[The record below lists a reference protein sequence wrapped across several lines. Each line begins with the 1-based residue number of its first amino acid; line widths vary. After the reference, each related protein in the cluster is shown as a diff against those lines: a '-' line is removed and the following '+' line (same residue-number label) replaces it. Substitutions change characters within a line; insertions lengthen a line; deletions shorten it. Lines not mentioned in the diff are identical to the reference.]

1 MGINI
6 FIMDKVSDHFKKLVQ
21 EESSDFDS
29 ILSIMYHTKKDEGRQ
44 FLNMINNIVDYIL
57 NTQSADKNKINYQI
71 IHIPNCPEW
80 ARPLLVRF
88 IIYKVSLTLNRLLL
102 EKFQKNIVNKDTIT
116 LNCNQG
122 TNDYKKIIKQR
133 TYYRDIIKRFT
144 NVPINNNKSLILI
157 KTQDTITTKI
167 DKNPWIEN
175 FFTEDLKK
183 EDYNLIL
190 TKDKGAYDLENEIR
204 QLKTIPIIENI
215 FLFHSNNRTRLT
227 NSFNVNQLERLNK
240 YGLGVKNC
248 ILFSFSNQPF
258 RLYYTFFNVK
268 NRLASAIMNKEI
280 KKYDDFDNFITFQ
293 QEESDILFK
302 HNNTQLG
309 IVVDP
314 LEREVFTSNIDS
326 ILEPFPH
333 NFRYKNALS
342 LAFSDELQQLFLKN
356 ISNEVGYIN
365 PEIFSDFFNYYKH
378 IWFEN
383 IKIQIDTF
391 LNQTKSVAFIV
402 PRDTSKEVKDA
413 IMRMFFI
420 YERQIQFCHIED
432 LKKGVNAEK
441 IVVLEYRYTEKKYK
455 SYPNSFE
462 NLPLKT
468 GQKAFVIINRL
479 THNNYYEWN
488 KHYYDKFLNGL
499 LFSIFRKNRLG
510 WCIRNYQKPLL
521 PDIRDII
528 DEAEADTREY
538 QTEKCIVHYEGS
550 RAKEYFAYERV
561 LYYSENKHKISQ
573 LKDISLKENI
583 EIQFL
588 DELVEQIRTSLINK
602 TRDNSKAEE
611 YIRRDNKFDLTEEEI
626 NSPVELWKI
635 LLKSRVSKLGVDT
648 VYQSIFPTMKEISL
662 NGFMRWC
669 DFDYPMVLPRS
680 RRSQNALLKYLG
692 FDLGSPYHRIVL
704 TKKMGNINTSRLLNS
719 QIENLLHT
727 IFTHSILSDKDFE
740 ELMDTNSDILT
751 LLEIKNYKDV
761 NTLISLLE
769 ISLKPVTHIEYDPD

>member
-1 MGINI
+1 MG
-6 FIMDKVSDHFKKLVQ
+6 KKFHQFAQ
-21 EESSDFDS
+21 EESPYFSS
-29 ILSIMYHTKKDEGRQ
+29 IIEIMCHSKKSIAEE
-44 FLNMINNIVDYIL
+44 FLCAINNVIDYIL
-57 NTQSADKNKINYQI
+57 NTQPAEKNKINYQI

-88 IIYKVSLTLNRLLL
+88 IIHKAALTQNRILLD
-102 EKFQKNIVNKDTIT
+102 KIQKSIVNKDTIT
-116 LNCNQG
+116 LNSNQG
-122 TNDYKKIIKQR
+122 TNDYKKFIKRR
-133 TYYRDIIKRFT
+133 TYYRDILKRFP
-144 NVPINNNKSLILI
+144 NVPINNNKSLILV
-157 KTQDTITTKI
+157 KTQDNSTTKI
-167 DKNPWIEN
+167 DKNPWIED
-175 FFTEDLKK
+175 FFTENLTK

-190 TKDKGAYDLENEIR
+190 TTDKSAYDLENDIR
-204 QLKTIPIIENI
+204 QLKNIPIIENI
-215 FLFHSNNRTRLT
+215 FLFHSSNRTRLT
-227 NSFNVNQLERLNK
+227 NSYNLNQIERLNK

-248 ILFSFSNQPF
+248 ILFSFSSQPF
-258 RLYYTFFNVK
+258 RLYNTIFNVK
-268 NRLASAIMNKEI
+268 NRLAGALMNKEI
-280 KKYDDFDNFITFQ
+280 KRYDDFDGFITFT
-293 QEESDILFK
+293 QEESDSFFK
-302 HNNTQLG
+302 HSNTQLS
-309 IVVDP
+309 IVVNP
-314 LEREVFTSNIDS
+314 KEREVFTSNIDS

-333 NFRYKNALS
+333 NFRYKNVLS
-342 LAFSDELQQLFLKN
+342 LTFSDELQELFLKD
-356 ISNEVGYIN
+356 ISNEIGYIN

-383 IKIQIDTF
+383 IKIKIDTF

-402 PRDTSKEVKDA
+402 PRETSKEVKQA
-413 IMRMFFI
+413 IMRIFFI
-420 YERQIQFCHIED
+420 YKRQIQFCHIED

-455 SYPNSFE
+455 TYPNSFE
-462 NLPLKT
+462 NLPLKP

-488 KHYYDKFLNGL
+488 KHYYDKYLNGL
-499 LFSIFRKNRLG
+499 LFSTFRKKKLG
-510 WCIRNYQKPLL
+510 WCVRNYQKPLL

-528 DEAEADTREY
+528 DEAEADTRKY
-538 QTEKCIVHYEGS
+538 QIEKCIVHYQGS
-550 RAKEYFAYERV
+550 KAKEYFAYERV
-561 LYYSENKHKISQ
+561 LYFSENKYKILQ
-573 LKDISLKENI
+573 LKDLSLKENI
-583 EIQFL
+583 EIQIL

-602 TRDNSKAEE
+602 TIDNSKAEE

-635 LLKSRVSKLGVDT
+635 LLKSKVSKLGVET

-662 NGFMRWC
+662 KGFVRWC
-669 DFDYPMVLPRS
+669 DFDYPMVLPKS

-727 IFTHSILSDKDFE
+727 IFTHPILSDKDFE
-740 ELMDTNSDILT
+740 ELMDTNSDILS